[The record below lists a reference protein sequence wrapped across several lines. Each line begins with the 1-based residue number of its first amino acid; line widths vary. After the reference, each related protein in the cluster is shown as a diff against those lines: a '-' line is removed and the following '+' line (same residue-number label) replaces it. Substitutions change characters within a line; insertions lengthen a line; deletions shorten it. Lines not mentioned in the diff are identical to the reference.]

1 MKIIKNWN
9 GDHLTIALDGRL
21 DTFTSKDLEAELR
34 SSLNG
39 ISFLEF
45 DFEKLSYIT
54 SAGLRIMSVAQ
65 KIMNRQGRLVIRN
78 MQPDVLDVFRMTGLS
93 DIMEIL

>member
-1 MKIIKNWN
+1 MKIIKNGN

-39 ISFLEF
+39 ISCLEF
-45 DFEKLSYIT
+45 DFEKLPYIT
-54 SAGLRIMSVAQ
+54 SAGLRVISVAQ
-65 KIMNRQGRLVIRN
+65 KIMNRQGRLIIRN